1 MAIVDG
7 CNGTGIDGK
16 DYCFKPPT
24 GTLVLMG
31 DDMAPIRNFPLG
43 VCEGGMCCSVA
54 RFFFVKSPKR
64 SGMNLTCLNW
74 PFHASDCDEDSDC
87 AGE

>member
-16 DYCFKPPT
+16 DYCYKPPT

-54 RFFFVKSPKR
+54 RFFCEISKAVWHEPNMPQLAISRFR
-64 SGMNLTCLNW
+64 LRRR
-74 PFHASDCDEDSDC
+74 
-87 AGE
+87 